1 MPLWFGWSMV
11 SKWYLKKM
19 DVAISP
25 LVPLGYKSYPR
36 GG

>member
-1 MPLWFGWSMV
+1 MPLWFGWSLV
-11 SKWYLKKM
+11 FKYHLNEM

-25 LVPLGYKSYPR
+25 LVPLWYKSYPR